1 MKKLRISV
9 IIIMEM
15 FFVSASFAQSN
26 LSKYTFYKPVII
38 GPIPTSLLHS
48 FYHIS
53 ISNTNPLAKL
63 TNFHY
68 TAFFCKM
75 ELKAL
80 DRFGIWVK
88 VHAGDYDGYT
98 NGFVPR

>member
-1 MKKLRISV
+1 MKKLRIFV
-9 IIIMEM
+9 IIIIAM
-15 FFVSASFAQSN
+15 FLASGLFAQSN
-26 LSKYTFYKPVII
+26 LSKYTFFKPFII
-38 GPIPTSLLHS
+38 ASTHTAQLFNFYPTLVGNYNPRPI
-48 FYHIS
+48 
-53 ISNTNPLAKL
+53 L

-68 TAFFCKM
+68 SAFFCKM

>member
-1 MKKLRISV
+1 ML
-9 IIIMEM
+9 
-15 FFVSASFAQSN
+15 FASASFAQSN
-26 LSKYTFYKPVII
+26 LRKYTFCKPII
-38 GPIPTSLLHS
+38 ISPIQTSSLYS

-53 ISNTNPLAKL
+53 ISNTNPVAKL
-63 TNFHY
+63 TNFNY